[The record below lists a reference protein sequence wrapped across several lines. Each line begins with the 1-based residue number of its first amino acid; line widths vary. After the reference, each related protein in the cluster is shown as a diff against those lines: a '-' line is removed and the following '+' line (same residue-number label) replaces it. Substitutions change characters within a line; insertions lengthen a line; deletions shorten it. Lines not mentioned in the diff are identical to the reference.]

1 MGIWGSHLYSV
12 QPEKL
17 EELIQISLRPYG
29 GCQKQIED
37 TVNAICAFLEE
48 TRQLPQVICVAK
60 VSGRLGSGLL
70 GARRCRGH
78 RKEERRGAEH
88 LLGDRPWVRL
98 ASPCPLRP
106 RVGDG
111 YGVEPRGTALR
122 SSSAFTP
129 VRPAAGCLT
138 SLFQSLNL

>member
-17 EELIQISLRPYG
+17 EELIQNSLRPYG
-29 GCQKQIED
+29 ECQKQIDD

-78 RKEERRGAEH
+78 RKEERHGAER
-88 LLGDRPWVRL
+88 LLGDRPWVRQ

-106 RVGDG
+106 RVG
-111 YGVEPRGTALR
+111 
-122 SSSAFTP
+122 
-129 VRPAAGCLT
+129 
-138 SLFQSLNL
+138 